1 VKLVGVNTKGQIE
14 MVQYYPSPYTL
25 KWTYIASGVTHK
37 QQLCINVTNAP
48 LQGVEFSDVT
58 VTTRGGTSVSLD
70 NYIGTFFNLYKV
82 LLSTTITIGD
92 LELWKN
98 VPNSYDMTFI
108 SANPTQYVGTGT
120 ALPLSKYMMYTFR
133 STNGNVFK
141 LVTQEGVIDAD
152 NQRAYAACTT
162 AEKAVIDHIRGT
174 GNAFLAR
181 DNGFPLSFIRAS
193 YGQNEKIWRKRNRMS
208 Y

>member
-1 VKLVGVNTKGQIE
+1 

-25 KWTYIASGVTHK
+25 KWSYIASGVTHK

-48 LQGVEFSDVT
+48 LMGVEFSDVT

-70 NYIGTFFNLYKV
+70 NYIGTFFTLYKA
-82 LLSTTITIGD
+82 LFSTTITIGD

-120 ALPLSKYMMYTFR
+120 GLVLSKYVMYTFR
-133 STNGNVFK
+133 SQNGNIFK
-141 LVTQEGVIDAD
+141 LLAMECIYDRD
-152 NQRAYAACTT
+152 NQLAYNATTT

-181 DNGFPLSFIRAS
+181 DNGFPISFIRAS
-193 YGQNEKIWRKRNRMS
+193 SGQNEKIWRKRNRLS

>member
-1 VKLVGVNTKGQIE
+1 
-14 MVQYYPSPYTL
+14 MVMHYPSPYTL
-25 KWTYIASGVTHK
+25 KWVYIASGVTHK

-48 LQGVEFSDVT
+48 VMGVAFSDVT

-70 NYIGTFFNLYKV
+70 NYVGTFFGLYKA
-82 LLSTTITIGD
+82 LFATSITIGD

-108 SANPTQYVGTGT
+108 SADPTTFVGTNVG
-120 ALPLSKYMMYTFR
+120 AIAQSYYSAFTFR
-133 STNGNVFK
+133 SQNGNVFK
-141 LVTQEGVIDAD
+141 LIALEASKQAE
-152 NQRAYAACTT
+152 NQQAYASLTT
-162 AEKAVIDHIRGT
+162 AEKAVVDHIRGT

-181 DNGFPLSFIRAS
+181 DNGFPISFIRGS
-193 YGQNEKIWRKRNRMS
+193 YGQNEKIWRKRNRLS